1 MKNGY
6 PHFHDF
12 DPSRRQQADFLRREL
27 VGEKVEKSESKRNL
41 RRIEDVGSVR
51 EYVKENP
58 EKIGEA
64 GGAGRLEFW
73 KTSSRR
79 LDF

>member
-1 MKNGY
+1 MISDVT
-6 PHFHDF
+6 PI

-27 VGEKVEKSESKRNL
+27 TGEKVEKSESKRNL

-58 EKIGEA
+58 ERIGEA
-64 GGAGRLEFW
+64 GGAGRLEF
-73 KTSSRR
+73 
-79 LDF
+79 